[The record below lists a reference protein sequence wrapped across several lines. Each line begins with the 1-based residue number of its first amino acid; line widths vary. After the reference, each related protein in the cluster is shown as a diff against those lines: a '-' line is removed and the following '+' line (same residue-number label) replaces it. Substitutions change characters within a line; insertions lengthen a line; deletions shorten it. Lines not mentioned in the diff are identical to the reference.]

1 MEPLDTRRGYDVART
16 SMLGL
21 AIALVAALCMM
32 IVSQPALADTSSQ
45 SQVVVDPFAD
55 RDGFAAILYDNSNG
69 LPTSEA
75 NAIAQ
80 TSEGFIWIG
89 AYSGL
94 IRYDGKDFVR
104 IDSTTGVASV
114 VSLFVDSRDRLWVGT
129 NDAGVAVM
137 EQGEFRFFTKKNGL
151 SSDSVRAIAEDD
163 VGNVYAATTKGIAV
177 INQNMEVRSFNDAR
191 LAGAFIISLREGPG
205 GLLYGLT
212 RDGAVFMIEEGR
224 VIAYHTAEDIGVNDI
239 NAILP
244 DRKNPGYAYFGT
256 KESKVYYG
264 TLSNLR
270 DAVVY
275 DIAPLG
281 YVKSLEMLGNELWI
295 TADNGIG
302 AIADG
307 KVRQLTDTPLNDSV
321 DHAMVD
327 YEGNLWF
334 TSSRQGVM
342 KVVPNQFLDLFD
354 RYGLDSAVVN
364 STCRFRDALYV
375 GTDTGLTVLGDH
387 SAVTTIPLESART
400 ASGKVLAANDL
411 IKMLADVRVRSIVR
425 DGRGDLWISTYGD
438 YGLIHYDGKGVTC
451 FTEDD
456 GIPSDRVRTAVQ
468 LSDGSMGVAC
478 TGGVAVIEGNKV
490 THVYGEDDGIENLEI
505 LTLAEAKN
513 GDLVL
518 GSDGDGI
525 YVVGKDGTRHIDV
538 SAGLSSDVVMRIKR
552 DVSRDI
558 TWLVTSNSIAY
569 MDADYHV
576 TTVRNFP
583 YPNNF
588 DLYENSLNEMWVL
601 ASNGIYVVSVD
612 ELLAN
617 DKIDPVFYGSQNG
630 LSCISTANSYSE
642 LTEDGD
648 LYLAGSTGVV
658 RVNIEKPFE
667 NVSDIKMAVPF
678 VEADGKLIYP
688 DGNGCI
694 TVPAHTSRLTVHP
707 FVYAYSLLDPQ
718 VSFSL
723 KGFEQDAVTMR
734 ASSLAPVDY
743 TNLGGGTY
751 TFAMSLHDAM
761 GHGNQDLSV
770 TIRKELA
777 LSEQVWFYI
786 VLLILAIAIAVLISR
801 AWLRHR
807 MRRLLKKQEED
818 RLYIREMSEA
828 FARIIDMKDAYT
840 SGHSSRVAYYTKIL
854 TRELGYDDD
863 TAERYYNI
871 ALLHD
876 IGKIGVPVEVLNKPG
891 RLTDEEFEAIKSH
904 TTLGHDALKGISI
917 MPELATGAWAHH
929 ERPDGKG
936 YPQGLH
942 EGEIPRV
949 AQIIAVADTFDAMY
963 SDRPYRKRM
972 NFERAVSIIKEVRGT
987 QLTEDVVDA
996 FLRLVKKGAF
1006 RNAKDDGGGSMEDID
1021 NIHKRL
1027 NAE

>member
-1 MEPLDTRRGYDVART
+1 M
-16 SMLGL
+16 
-21 AIALVAALCMM
+21 
-32 IVSQPALADTSSQ
+32 
-45 SQVVVDPFAD
+45 
-55 RDGFAAILYDNSNG
+55 
-69 LPTSEA
+69 
-75 NAIAQ
+75 
-80 TSEGFIWIG
+80 
-89 AYSGL
+89 
-94 IRYDGKDFVR
+94 
-104 IDSTTGVASV
+104 
-114 VSLFVDSRDRLWVGT
+114 
-129 NDAGVAVM
+129 
-137 EQGEFRFFTKKNGL
+137 
-151 SSDSVRAIAEDD
+151 
-163 VGNVYAATTKGIAV
+163 
-177 INQNMEVRSFNDAR
+177 
-191 LAGAFIISLREGPG
+191 
-205 GLLYGLT
+205 
-212 RDGAVFMIEEGR
+212 
-224 VIAYHTAEDIGVNDI
+224 
-239 NAILP
+239 
-244 DRKNPGYAYFGT
+244 
-256 KESKVYYG
+256 
-264 TLSNLR
+264 
-270 DAVVY
+270 
-275 DIAPLG
+275 
-281 YVKSLEMLGNELWI
+281 
-295 TADNGIG
+295 
-302 AIADG
+302 
-307 KVRQLTDTPLNDSV
+307 RQLTDTPLNDSI

-342 KVVPNQFLDLFD
+342 KIVPNQFLDLYD
-354 RYGLDSAVVN
+354 CYGLDPAVVN
-364 STCRFRDALYV
+364 STCRLRDALYI
-375 GTDTGLTVLGDH
+375 GTDTGLTVLGDR
-387 SAVTTIPLESART
+387 SVVTEIPLESAQT
-400 ASGKVLAANDL
+400 ASGKELAAKDL

-438 YGLIHYDGKGVTC
+438 YGLIHYDGKSVTC
-451 FTEDD
+451 ITEDD
-456 GIPSDRVRTAVQ
+456 GMPSDRVRTAVQ

-478 TGGVAVIEGNKV
+478 TGGVAIIKENKV
-490 THVYGEDDGIENLEI
+490 TRVYGEEDGIENLEI
-505 LTLAEAKN
+505 LTLVEAKN
-513 GDLVL
+513 GDLLL

-525 YVVGKDGTRHIDV
+525 YVVGKDGTKHIDV
-538 SAGLSSDVVMRIKR
+538 SAGLSSDVVMRIKH

-617 DKIDPVFYGSQNG
+617 DKIDPVFYGFQNG

-688 DGNGCI
+688 DDKGCI

-777 LSEQVWFYI
+777 LTEQVWFYI

-818 RLYIREMSEA
+818 HLYIREMSEA

-936 YPQGLH
+936 YPQGLN